1 MWVNAP
7 RPALAPGAK
16 HGTGRDDMPVRTL
29 VQMDA
34 PDHTVYRKISVE
46 WFKKANVARLSDRA
60 AELAKRSVDHMADL
74 GGECD
79 FLTDIAMHYPLYII
93 LALLGLPEEDFPRM
107 LKLTQEMFGKDD
119 PDMARETEG
128 DALIANL
135 LEFVEYF
142 QGLIED
148 RRAKPRD
155 DLASVIANAEVDG
168 EPIGVLE
175 AVGYY
180 VIIATA
186 GHDTTSSA
194 ISGGFAALLAHPDQL
209 RLLMDDPALV
219 PTAVEEM
226 FRYVSPVKQF
236 MRTATSE
243 QVLGGVTI
251 PEGGAVLLSFPA
263 ANRDERSVRATG
275 HVRRGS
281 RPEPAHRVR
290 VRRPLLPRDPP
301 RPPRDASVLQR
312 ADPTARSRRAGRRT
326 RVHADDLRRRPQ
338 TRPGALPPPLTPPR
352 RGRQRDV
359 YPRSEEE
366 ERCDVEAKRLGAVR
380 RVRD

>member
-1 MWVNAP
+1 M
-7 RPALAPGAK
+7 
-16 HGTGRDDMPVRTL
+16 
-29 VQMDA
+29 
-34 PDHTVYRKISVE
+34 
-46 WFKKANVARLSDRA
+46 
-60 AELAKRSVDHMADL
+60 
-74 GGECD
+74 
-79 FLTDIAMHYPLYII
+79 
-93 LALLGLPEEDFPRM
+93 
-107 LKLTQEMFGKDD
+107 
-119 PDMARETEG
+119 
-128 DALIANL
+128 ANL
-135 LEFVEYF
+135 LEFFEYF

-186 GHDTTSSA
+186 GHDTTSAA
-194 ISGGFAALLAHPDQL
+194 ISGGLAALLAHPDQL
-209 RLLMDDPALV
+209 RRLQDDPALV
-219 PTAVEEM
+219 ATAVEEM

-263 ANRDERSVRATG
+263 ANRDPGRV
-275 HVRRGS
+275 S
-281 RPEPAHRVR
+281 RDRTPSTWLAPEPAHRVR

-301 RPPRDASVLQR
+301 RPPRDASVLRR
-312 ADPTARSRRAGRRT
+312 ADPTARARGAGRRT

-338 TRPGALPPPLTPPR
+338 ARSGALPPPLTPPR
-352 RGRQRDV
+352 AEV
-359 YPRSEEE
+359 
-366 ERCDVEAKRLGAVR
+366 AKR
-380 RVRD
+380 DT